1 MFYKNMF
8 HAIGRIIK
16 FAAQDFWRNIWLS
29 VITITILVM
38 ALFSVNFLIVFN
50 LIADNVISAVH
61 EKIDV
66 SIYFVPEAT
75 AGEVSNVKSSLD
87 KLVEVKE
94 IKYISPEEA
103 LQKFQEEHAEDPDI
117 LESLEQIEGNPLGA
131 ALVVKAKRL
140 DDYPKI
146 LDEVNKP
153 EYQNIIQDKNFE
165 DHKAIIGKINNITEK
180 VETVGLIVIAVFI
193 LIAIVIVF
201 NTIKIAIYTHR
212 GEIEIKRLV
221 GATNWFISAPFIV
234 EGIFYSL
241 IACLLII
248 AIIYPLIGILDP
260 YLIKF
265 FEGLDFSVLNYFNEH
280 FFAIFGLQLVLV
292 IILNV
297 ISSSLAIGKYLRV

>member
-1 MFYKNMF
+1 MF

-16 FAAQDFWRNIWLS
+16 FAGQDFWRNIWLS
-29 VITITILVM
+29 IITITILVM

-50 LIADNVISAVH
+50 LIADNAITAVK
-61 EKIDV
+61 ERVDV
-66 SIYFVPEAT
+66 SIYFVPEAS

-87 KLVEVKE
+87 KLAEVQE
-94 IKYISPEEA
+94 AKYVSPDEA
-103 LQKFQEEHAEDPDI
+103 LEKFKEEHADEPDI

-146 LDEVNKP
+146 LEEVNKP
-153 EYQNIIQDKNFE
+153 EYQRIIQDKNFE
-165 DHKAIIGKINNITEK
+165 DHKAIINRIDSITQK
-180 VETVGLIVIAVFI
+180 VETAGLIVIVVFI
-193 LIAIVIVF
+193 LIAIIIVF

-241 IACLLII
+241 TACFLII
-248 AIIYPLIGILDP
+248 LIIYSLLSFLDP

-265 FEGLDFSVLNYFNEH
+265 FEGLDFSALSYFNEN
-280 FFAIFGLQLVLV
+280 FLTIFGLQLFSI

-297 ISSSLAIGKYLRV
+297 ISSSLAIGRYLRV